1 MKMQTLGDKPNFVDT
16 TVKNDESSATIS
28 RGQPISYKL
37 DGTDDGLGVVLPGTN
52 GASLAQTLFAGVA
65 LQDIAYG
72 RLGNA
77 RIYGIS
83 PYTIVTRA
91 TRAASSD
98 SWSSSQSIA
107 SGVLMSLDTI
117 NNAFLLGATVGA
129 SGFLA
134 GAALAQSIA
143 SMAASATA
151 TSDTRTVI
159 TAAVRTFVRA
169 M

>member
-1 MKMQTLGDKPNFVDT
+1 MKQQTLGNKPNFQDT
-16 TVKNDESSATIS
+16 IVKNNESSSTIS

-52 GASLAQTLFAGVA
+52 GASMAQTLFAGVA
-65 LQDIAYG
+65 LNDIAAG
-72 RLGNA
+72 KLGSA
-77 RIYGIS
+77 RIYGIA

-98 SWSSSQSIA
+98 SWTSSQSVA
-107 SGVLMSLDTI
+107 SGVLLSLDTI

-134 GAALAQSIA
+134 GAVLAQSIA
-143 SMAASATA
+143 VLTASATA

-159 TAAVRTFVRA
+159 TAAVKTFLRA